1 MNSNSSNRVEP
12 PSLPAKRGDYMNDK
26 KLSERRINFSQ
37 ITSLKDPD
45 IPRLLEVHMLPEN
58 LRFIEINEK
67 KYFKYVTKSNNV
79 FYYKI
84 FDKDTLIGSI
94 HCELSGKTMYL
105 SLLVFPDHQNKG
117 YGTKTLKD
125 IINGIISLDFETIE
139 VSINNDNFP
148 SLHLFEKVGFT
159 KTSVDGELINYT
171 YSMR

>member
-1 MNSNSSNRVEP
+1 M
-12 PSLPAKRGDYMNDK
+12 KDK
-26 KLSERRINFSQ
+26 KLSERRIIFSQ

-84 FDKDTLIGSI
+84 FDEGTLIGSI
-94 HCELSGKTMYL
+94 HCELSGKTMYI
-105 SLLVFPDHQNKG
+105 SLLIFPEYQNKG
-117 YGTKTLKD
+117 YGTKTLREV
-125 IINGIISLDFETIE
+125 INGNFLLDFEAIE

-148 SLHLFEKVGFT
+148 SLHLFEKVGFIR
-159 KTSVDGELINYT
+159 TSVDGGLVNYI